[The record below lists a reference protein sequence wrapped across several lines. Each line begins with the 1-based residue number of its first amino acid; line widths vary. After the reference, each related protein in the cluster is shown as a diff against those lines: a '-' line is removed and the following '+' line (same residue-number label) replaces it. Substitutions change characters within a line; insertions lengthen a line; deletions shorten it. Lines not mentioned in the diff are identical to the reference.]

1 MVALSSKTDPVPAAG
16 AVVARSGGLRRAVV
30 LALVVAATVVALA
43 SVLAVWVQR
52 QVLDTDVYVR
62 ASAAMLDDPAVRTA
76 VANYAV
82 DEVYRRVDVEAELED
97 VLPNDADR
105 FADLAAAAL
114 RPAAYQVVDRAL
126 RTSVLAGL
134 WETTNREAHEQ
145 FVRTV
150 VGGGGD
156 GVSTEGGVVRLGLR
170 PILVESTRRIGLG
183 ESLAARIPADAG
195 TVEVL
200 RSDELKAV
208 QDAMWWLDAV
218 AKVLPFV
225 ALGLYAL
232 ALWLA
237 RDRRREALRNTGIG
251 LVVGAGLL
259 LLTMGALRGIV
270 LDRVAGEPQAR
281 DAASA
286 VWRIVESPLNGA
298 LWAVVALGAVLAFGA
313 VLAGPGRHATALRR
327 SLAPYLEWRGFV
339 IGLGTAVA
347 ALLVLAGAIDSFL
360 RLALARHLRGA
371 RRLRDRG
378 PPASGAARVPR
389 GRATST
395 RRLATGALGQPE
407 RPRSKR
413 RRGGPLRAGGS
424 GRKGLRRAKRRRV
437 RPASPASALADPRP
451 PSPSLDDL
459 ERLERLGSLHKSGV
473 LTDEEFATM
482 KTRLVEP

>member
-1 MVALSSKTDPVPAAG
+1 
-16 AVVARSGGLRRAVV
+16 
-30 LALVVAATVVALA
+30 
-43 SVLAVWVQR
+43 
-52 QVLDTDVYVR
+52 
-62 ASAAMLDDPAVRTA
+62 MLDDPAVRTA

-82 DEVYRRVDVEAELED
+82 DEVYRRVDVEAELKD
-97 VLPNDADR
+97 VLPGDADR
-105 FADLAAAAL
+105 FANLAAAAL

-134 WETTNREAHEQ
+134 WETTNRQAHEQ

-150 VGGGGD
+150 VGGGGA

-183 ESLAARIPADAG
+183 ESLAERIPADAG
-195 TVEVL
+195 TIEVL
-200 RSDELKAV
+200 RSNELKSV
-208 QDAMWWLDAV
+208 QDVMRWLDAV

-225 ALGLYAL
+225 ALGLYAF
-232 ALWLA
+232 AFWLA

-251 LVVGAGLL
+251 LAVGAGFL
-259 LLTMGALRGIV
+259 LLTVGALRGIV

-298 LWAVVALGAVLAFGA
+298 LWAVVALGAVLTLGA

-327 SLAPYLEWRGFV
+327 SLAPYLEWRGFA

-347 ALLVLAGAIDSFL
+347 ALLLLAGAIDSFL
-360 RLALARHLRGA
+360 RLAWLVIFAALAGFGIEALRRQTLREFPDAERPPVADWLRA
-371 RRLRDRG
+371 RWDKLNDRG
-378 PPASGAARVPR
+378 RSAAEAARSA
-389 GRATST
+389 RAERTARSQAGEE
-395 RRLATGALGQPE
+395 ATGGVAPE
-407 RPRSKR
+407 SPVS
-413 RRGGPLRAGGS
+413 A
-424 GRKGLRRAKRRRV
+424 
-437 RPASPASALADPRP
+437 PADTRP

-459 ERLERLGSLHKSGV
+459 ERLERLAGLHKSGV

-482 KTRLVEP
+482 KTRLVNP

>member
-1 MVALSSKTDPVPAAG
+1 ML
-16 AVVARSGGLRRAVV
+16 GLVI
-30 LALVVAATVVALA
+30 AATVVTLL

-62 ASAAMLDDPAVRTA
+62 ASAALLDDPAVRTA
-76 VANYAV
+76 VAYYAV
-82 DEVYRRVDVEAELED
+82 DEVYRRVDVEAELEE

-195 TVEVL
+195 TIEVL

-237 RDRRREALRNTGIG
+237 RDR
-251 LVVGAGLL
+251 
-259 LLTMGALRGIV
+259 
-270 LDRVAGEPQAR
+270 
-281 DAASA
+281 
-286 VWRIVESPLNGA
+286 
-298 LWAVVALGAVLAFGA
+298 
-313 VLAGPGRHATALRR
+313 
-327 SLAPYLEWRGFV
+327 
-339 IGLGTAVA
+339 
-347 ALLVLAGAIDSFL
+347 
-360 RLALARHLRGA
+360 GA
-371 RRLRDRG
+371 RRSGTR
-378 PPASGAARVPR
+378 ASV
-389 GRATST
+389 S
-395 RRLATGALGQPE
+395 
-407 RPRSKR
+407 S
-413 RRGGPLRAGGS
+413 S
-424 GRKGLRRAKRRRV
+424 GR
-437 RPASPASALADPRP
+437 
-451 PSPSLDDL
+451 
-459 ERLERLGSLHKSGV
+459 GSFS
-473 LTDEEFATM
+473 
-482 KTRLVEP
+482 